1 MSTYFKNIQF
11 IYQIILNLLEE
22 KNFKLES
29 QYFHKIL
36 RQGVPKE
43 ILNMGCFEWATYEKE
58 KVEKEIQG
66 RYPKI
71 VNRSLSIPKYDNK
84 KINSLFCYCNQLM
97 DLMNLAKK
105 TAINLRKWS
114 YLYYKD
120 PENESM
126 ISDDLYD
133 YNDRMYS
140 NLRIRIVVLY
150 VEIITMYTN
159 LCVNK
164 VDVFKTQT
172 LKQIMKIKGNYL
184 LNIDL
189 QKNNYLDREEL
200 IEEFKEHLLQ
210 IKNFTGYRLDFDYK
224 WNL

>member
-29 QYFHKIL
+29 EYFHNIL
-36 RQGVPKE
+36 KQGIPKE
-43 ILNMGCFEWATYEKE
+43 ILNIGYFEWAVYEKE
-58 KVEKEIQG
+58 KVEKEIQEK
-66 RYPKI
+66 YPKI

-84 KINSLFCYCNQLM
+84 KINSLACYCNQLM
-97 DLMNLAKK
+97 DLMILAKK
-105 TAINLRKWS
+105 TAINLRKWC

-126 ISDDLYD
+126 VSDDLYD
-133 YNDRMYS
+133 YTEIMYS

-150 VEIITMYTN
+150 VEIITIYTN

-164 VDVFKTQT
+164 ADVFKTQT
-172 LKQIMKIKGNYL
+172 LKQIMKIKGNHL
-184 LNIDL
+184 HNIDL
-189 QKNNYLDREEL
+189 QKNNYLDREGL
-200 IEEFKEHLLQ
+200 IDEFKEHLIQ
-210 IKNFTGYRLDFDYK
+210 IKNFAGYKLNFDFK